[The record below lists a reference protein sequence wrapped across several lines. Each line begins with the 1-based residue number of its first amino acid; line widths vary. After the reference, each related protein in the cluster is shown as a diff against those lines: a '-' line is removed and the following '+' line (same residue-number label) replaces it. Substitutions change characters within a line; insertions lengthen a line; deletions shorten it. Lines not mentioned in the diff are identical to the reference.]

1 MNAFLIVLLVV
12 VMTLSGTFGAIFF
25 KKASAAIDR
34 THLLRMLVNP
44 NLYIGGFFYVLGAV
58 LNIILLRYMDYSV
71 LYPMTSLTY
80 IWTMIVSYLVF
91 KEKINAYKISA
102 LCCIVLGI
110 VILNI

>member
-1 MNAFLIVLLVV
+1 MNILLLVFLIA

-25 KKASAAIDR
+25 KKASSAIDR
-34 THLLRMLVNP
+34 EHLFRMLKNP
-44 NLYIGGFFYVLGAV
+44 NLYIGGCFYLLGAL
-58 LNIILLRYMDYSV
+58 LNIVLLRYMDYSV

-91 KEKINAYKISA
+91 KEKINGFKIGA

-110 VILNI
+110 ILLNL